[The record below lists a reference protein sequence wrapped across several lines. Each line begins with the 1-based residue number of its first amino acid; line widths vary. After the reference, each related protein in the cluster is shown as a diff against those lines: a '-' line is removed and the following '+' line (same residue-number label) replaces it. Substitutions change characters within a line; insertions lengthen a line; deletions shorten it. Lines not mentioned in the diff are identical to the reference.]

1 MVAAILRPGLGRLS
15 AGIPLP
21 AVAAPKIISKT
32 GKLIAET
39 VSVMQTH
46 GILTTPAAVTVTIL
60 GGKSPER
67 FSGRMLRSDSKTMK
81 IDAPQ
86 GVAAGTALRI
96 DVEGGLVLG
105 EVISSTTDGK
115 TYMVAVAVQHVIP
128 SVASLANLVS
138 AVMGY
143 KRAVENVEAPA
154 AGAYSTQPSR

>member
-1 MVAAILRPGLGRLS
+1 MLLILGLASVGSPTGATRPL
-15 AGIPLP
+15 
-21 AVAAPKIISKT
+21 KIISQT
-32 GKLIAET
+32 GKQAAET

-46 GILTTPAAVTVTIL
+46 GILTTPAPVTVTIL

-67 FSGRMLRSDSKTMK
+67 FSGRMLSSDTKTMK

-86 GVAAGTALRI
+86 GVTAGTALRI

-115 TYMVAVAVQHVIP
+115 THMVAIAVQHVIP

-154 AGAYSTQPSR
+154 AAAYSTQPSR

>member
-1 MVAAILRPGLGRLS
+1 MNQRTHGCCYFATRVSRGPRS
-15 AGIPLP
+15 ALNE
-21 AVAAPKIISKT
+21 PKIFSQTAKQA
-32 GKLIAET
+32 AET
-39 VSVMQTH
+39 VVVMQTN
-46 GILTTPAAVTVTIL
+46 GILTTPSAVTVTIL

-67 FSGRMLRSDSKTMK
+67 FTGRMLRSDSKSMK

-86 GVAAGTALRI
+86 GVPAGTALRI

-105 EVISSTTDGK
+105 EVISSNTDGK
-115 TYMVAVAVQHVIP
+115 SFMVAVAVQHVIP

-154 AGAYSTQPSR
+154 AGAYTEARR

>member
-1 MVAAILRPGLGRLS
+1 MVAAILGTRGWSGPRLRPRR
-15 AGIPLP
+15 
-21 AVAAPKIISKT
+21 PKIFSQTDKQA
-32 GKLIAET
+32 AET
-39 VSVMQTH
+39 VVVMQTN
-46 GILTTPAAVTVTIL
+46 GILTTPASVTVTIL

-86 GVAAGTALRI
+86 GVPPGTALRI

-143 KRAVENVEAPA
+143 KRA
-154 AGAYSTQPSR
+154 